1 MKPWIIA
8 TVLVLALVQGVSAA
22 GTMSVQIKKGVLKSL
37 PSFLGQNVG
46 TVTYGDRV
54 TPLMRDGAWIKV
66 LTPSQQGWLHETA
79 LTDKRIV
86 LQSGSTRAASGVSSD
101 EIMLAGKGFNSQ
113 VEAKYREENPKLRFD
128 RVDAMEHYSV
138 SPETER
144 RFAERGRL
152 KL

>member
-8 TVLVLALVQGVSAA
+8 TALVIALCQSLSAA

-46 TVTYGDRV
+46 TVTYGERV
-54 TPLMRDGAWIKV
+54 TPMLREGEWIKV
-66 LTPSQQGWLHETA
+66 LTRTQQGWLHATA
-79 LTDKRIV
+79 LTDKQIV
-86 LQSGSTRAASGVSSD
+86 LESGSSQAATGVSSS

-113 VEAKYREENPKLRFD
+113 VESKYREENPKLRFD
-128 RVDAMEHYSV
+128 RVDAMERYSV

-144 RFAERGRL
+144 RFAQRGQL